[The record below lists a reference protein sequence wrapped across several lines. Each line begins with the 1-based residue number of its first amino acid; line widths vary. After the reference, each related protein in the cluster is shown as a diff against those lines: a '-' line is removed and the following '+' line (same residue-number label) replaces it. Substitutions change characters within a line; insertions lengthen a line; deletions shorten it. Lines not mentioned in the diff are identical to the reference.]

1 MKKILLLLVLVL
13 NINAIQAQRK
23 GFKVIKRPSFDTEA
37 LITVEKGAFN
47 EKDKDLLMDYL
58 FEYGIEVASDR
69 FKTDDFTYVQGN
81 IDRTGKVLGVGVVG
95 SETNIN
101 GRVGKIGG
109 EKFKS
114 QYLLTTKQARE
125 SVGHNALNFGLT
137 AAIGVPIRLHSK
149 KTKNIDVQ
157 IIDTATGRLVCKI
170 SYYGKAIDKA
180 YFYQRVAEVL
190 TSDEGVNT
198 SVQNISVGKEEV
210 DLLSDKGSRRQQ
222 ERKRKRV
229 STKNN

>member
-1 MKKILLLLVLVL
+1 MKKLLLLLVLVL

-23 GFKVIKRPSFDTEA
+23 GFKVIKRPNFDTEA
-37 LITVEKGAFN
+37 LITVEQGAFN

-69 FKTDDFTYVQGN
+69 FKQTERKTTREGAGLLNDGSVEVTENSGRERFT
-81 IDRTGKVLGVGVVG
+81 
-95 SETNIN
+95 S
-101 GRVGKIGG
+101 
-109 EKFKS
+109 S
-114 QYLLTTKQARE
+114 YLLTTKQARE
-125 SVGHNALNFGLT
+125 SVGHNAMNFGLT
-137 AAIGVPIRLHSK
+137 AAIGVPIRIHSK

-157 IIDTATGRLVCKI
+157 IIDTETGRLVCKI

-198 SVQNISVGKEEV
+198 SVQNVSVRQDEV
-210 DLLSDKGSRRQQ
+210 DILSNEGSKRNKK
-222 ERKRKRV
+222 RKSKRV
-229 STKNN
+229 SIKN